1 MLIPV
6 YAGSVNRWECDEND
20 HLNVRFFAQ
29 KMQQTLQYGLIE
41 SGIATHQTINEIC
54 RSVANQHMR
63 HQAEARIAV
72 PMTGLFGVIE
82 ADAKHL
88 RVLTELRNTATES
101 VLATYVMDL
110 SGDFSG
116 SIIAGSSSINIEL
129 AACPDYAKP
138 RGIEAAPFYLADESA
153 EQLIARGCAVIGRGV
168 IQPEECDT
176 DGFMQMFMYMGRNS
190 DSMPNLFARF
200 EGEERGKGVVGGAVL
215 EYRMNRFGHLRQGSR
230 YQLLSGIKSLS
241 EKLQHFVHV
250 LFDADT
256 GQMVSGSEALAISM
270 DLVARK
276 SIAIPAERRKLMQA
290 LLLK

>member
-1 MLIPV
+1 MLLSV

-20 HLNVRFFAQ
+20 HLNVRFFAH

-41 SGIATHQTINEIC
+41 SGIATQDTVNQLC
-54 RSVANQHMR
+54 RNVVSQHMR

-72 PMTGLFGVIE
+72 PMTGMFGVIE
-82 ADAKHL
+82 ADAEHL
-88 RVLTELRNTATES
+88 RVITELRNSATEA

-110 SGDFSG
+110 SGDFSTNNSTNG
-116 SIIAGSSSINIEL
+116 VEL
-129 AACPDYAKP
+129 AICPDYAQP
-138 RGIEAAPFYLADESA
+138 RGIEAAPFYLAGESA
-153 EQLIARGCAVIGRGV
+153 DQLIARGCAVIGRGV
-168 IQPEECDT
+168 IQPDECDA

-215 EYRMNRFGHLRQGSR
+215 EYRMNRFSHLRQGGR

-250 LFDADT
+250 LFDVDT

-270 DLVARK
+270 DLVERK
-276 SIAIPAERRKLMQA
+276 SIAIPEGRRKLMQG

>member
-1 MLIPV
+1 MLLPV

-20 HLNVRFFAQ
+20 HLNVRFFAH

-41 SGIATHQTINEIC
+41 SGIATQDSVNQLC
-54 RSVANQHMR
+54 RSVVSQHMR

-72 PMTGLFGVIE
+72 PMTGLFGVVE
-82 ADAKHL
+82 AEAQHL
-88 RVLTELRNTATES
+88 RVITELRNSATET

-110 SGDFSG
+110 SGDFTASKAA
-116 SIIAGSSSINIEL
+116 SIEL
-129 AACPDYAKP
+129 AVCPDYAQP
-138 RGIEAAPFYLADESA
+138 RGIEAVPFYLAGESA
-153 EQLIARGCAVIGRGV
+153 DQLIERGCAVIGRGV
-168 IQPEECDT
+168 IQPDECDA

-200 EGEERGKGVVGGAVL
+200 EGVERGNGVVGGAVL
-215 EYRMNRFGHLRQGSR
+215 EYRMNRFSHLRQGSR
-230 YQLLSGIKSLS
+230 YQLLSGVKSLS

-250 LFDADT
+250 LFDVDT

-276 SIAIPAERRKLMQA
+276 SIAIPEERRKLMQG